1 MREYVY
7 FTGHS
12 MYFYGFSVEFIS
24 VFCFVFLCGFFIFF
38 YFIEH
43 IRSRGSQ
50 NILYTDITHLPVLVY
65 ACDH

>member
-1 MREYVY
+1 MNMCILLATVCI
-7 FTGHS
+7 FMVS
-12 MYFYGFSVEFIS
+12 LLSLL
-24 VFCFVFLCGFFIFF
+24 VFCVFMWVFNFF